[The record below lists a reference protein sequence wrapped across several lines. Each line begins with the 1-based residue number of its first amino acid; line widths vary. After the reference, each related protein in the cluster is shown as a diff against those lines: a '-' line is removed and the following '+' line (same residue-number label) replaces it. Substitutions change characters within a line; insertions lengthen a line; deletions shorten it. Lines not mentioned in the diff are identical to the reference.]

1 MKTLSF
7 KKISLFTA
15 ISSLLI
21 CMFTV
26 LSLAVSAPGQV
37 SFLKAKVTTSA
48 VTLSWDKVK
57 DCYAYAV
64 FYYSP
69 SSEKYTFIKST
80 KDTEYKISGLDE
92 GETYYFAVQGYN
104 NDGDQ
109 KLYGTVSDY
118 LKVTTKIEEPAKVK
132 KLDAPNIYSTKLK
145 LTWNEV
151 PGAKYAVYFY
161 NPETKKYTHISN
173 VSKESYTVTDLDPE
187 TTYQFAVR
195 AYKKVGSKTSYGDY
209 SAKLKATTNPMP
221 LEIEDACKLFSAA
234 IDVYMNWIYSCSYT
248 SSKGYITREFY
259 GVQCKFA
266 PVSHPDIK
274 SKSDLE
280 KHLSK
285 YFAKEIYENELY
297 LYIEVGNKLYYYA
310 EGGSGT
316 PDKGTKHYTDSLKKI
331 TYKKYKYT
339 LYPVYYPNYESE
351 NSTEDYTF
359 TIVRKD
365 GRWIFEGNFYPCSAK
380 IKN

>member
-1 MKTLSF
+1 MKAFSMKKTTLF
-7 KKISLFTA
+7 AAVTA
-15 ISSLLI
+15 ILI
-21 CMFTV
+21 CIFSFLT
-26 LSLAVSAPGQV
+26 LAVSAPDKV
-37 SFLKAKVTTSA
+37 DSLKAKAATTS

-69 SSEKYTFIKST
+69 SSEKYTFIKNT
-80 KDTEYKISGLDE
+80 KDTEYKVSGLDE

-118 LKVTTKIEEPAKVK
+118 VKVTTKIEEPAKVK
-132 KLDAPNIYSTKLK
+132 GLDAPNIYSTKLK
-145 LTWNEV
+145 LTWDTV

-161 NPETKKYTHISN
+161 NSDTKKYTHISN

-195 AYKKVGSKTSYGDY
+195 AYKKIGSKTYYGEY
-209 SAKLKATTNPMP
+209 SAKVKATTNPMP
-221 LEIEDACKLFSAA
+221 IELNEARKLFNTA
-234 IDVYMNWIYSCSYT
+234 IDVYMNWVYSCSYT
-248 SSKGYITREFY
+248 ASKGYITRDFY

-266 PVSHPDIK
+266 PVNHPDIK

-280 KHLSK
+280 KYLSK
-285 YFAKEIYENELY
+285 YFSKEIYENELY
-297 LYIEVGNKLYYYA
+297 LYIEAGNKLYYYA
-310 EGGSGT
+310 EGGSGN
-316 PDKGTKHYTDSLKKI
+316 PDKATKYYTDSLKKI

-351 NSTEDYTF
+351 SSPEDFTF
-359 TIVRKD
+359 TIIRKD

-380 IKN
+380 IKE

>member
-7 KKISLFTA
+7 KKISLFTV
-15 ISSLLI
+15 ISSVLI
-21 CMFTV
+21 CLFTV
-26 LSLAVSAPGQV
+26 LSLAVSSPDKV
-37 SFLKAKVTTSA
+37 ESLKAKADTTA

-69 SSEKYTFIKST
+69 SSEKYTFIKNT

-92 GETYYFAVQGYN
+92 GETYYFAVQSYN
-104 NDGDQ
+104 NDADQ

-118 LKVTTKIEEPAKVK
+118 VKITTKIEEPAKVK
-132 KLDAPNIYSTKLK
+132 GLDAPNIYSTKLK

-151 PGAKYAVYFY
+151 PGAKYAIYFY
-161 NPETKKYTHISN
+161 NSETKKYTHISN
-173 VSKESYTVTDLDPE
+173 VSKEAYTVTDLDPE
-187 TTYQFAVR
+187 ATYQFAVR
-195 AYKKVGSKTSYGDY
+195 AYKKVGSKTYYGEY
-209 SAKLKATTNPMP
+209 SAKVKATTNPMP
-221 LEIEDACKLFSAA
+221 LELEDARKLFSTA

-248 SSKGYITREFY
+248 SSKGHITREFY

-280 KHLSK
+280 NMLSK
-285 YFAKEIYENELY
+285 YFTKDVYENELY
-297 LYIEVGNKLYYYA
+297 LYIEVGGKLYYYA
-310 EGGSGT
+310 EGGSGN
-316 PDKGTKHYTDSLKKI
+316 PDKGTKYYTDALKKVN
-331 TYKKYKYT
+331 YKKYKYT
-339 LYPVYYPNYESE
+339 LYPTYYPNYESE
-351 NSTEDYTF
+351 YNPQSYTF
-359 TIVRKD
+359 TIIRKD
-365 GRWIFEGNFYPCSAK
+365 GRWIFDTKFYPCSAK

>member
-1 MKTLSF
+1 MKAFSMKKTTLF
-7 KKISLFTA
+7 AAVTA
-15 ISSLLI
+15 ILI
-21 CMFTV
+21 CIFSFLT
-26 LSLAVSAPGQV
+26 LAVSAPDKV
-37 SFLKAKVTTSA
+37 DSLKAKAATTS

-69 SSEKYTFIKST
+69 SSEKYTFIKNT
-80 KDTEYKISGLDE
+80 KDTEYKVSGLDE

-118 LKVTTKIEEPAKVK
+118 VKVTTKIEEPAKVK
-132 KLDAPNIYSTKLK
+132 GLDAPNIYSTKLK
-145 LTWNEV
+145 LTWDTV

-161 NPETKKYTHISN
+161 NSDTKKYTHISN

-195 AYKKVGSKTSYGDY
+195 AYKKIGSKTYYGEY
-209 SAKLKATTNPMP
+209 SAKVKATTNPMP
-221 LEIEDACKLFSAA
+221 IELNEARKLFNTA
-234 IDVYMNWIYSCSYT
+234 IDVYMNWVYSCSYT
-248 SSKGYITREFY
+248 ASKGYITRDFY

-266 PVSHPDIK
+266 PVNHPDIK

-280 KHLSK
+280 KYLSK
-285 YFAKEIYENELY
+285 YFSKEIYENELY
-297 LYIEVGNKLYYYA
+297 LYIEAGNKLYYYA
-310 EGGSGT
+310 EGGSGN
-316 PDKGTKHYTDSLKKI
+316 PDKATKYYTDSLKKI

-339 LYPVYYPNYESE
+339 LYPVYYPHY
-351 NSTEDYTF
+351 
-359 TIVRKD
+359 
-365 GRWIFEGNFYPCSAK
+365 
-380 IKN
+380 